1 MRLLGNFKLLYSK
14 TSQAQKARNAY
25 KQTKIKNA
33 PKKHLRGNSHLFVF
47 LCFCL
52 GVFMTFGAFSA
63 FSACKMFS

>member
-33 PKKHLRGNSHLFVF
+33 PKKHLRGNSHLFAY
-47 LCFCL
+47 LCFC
-52 GVFMTFGAFSA
+52 AFP
-63 FSACKMFS
+63 